1 MPGFVPG
8 RYNCRWN
15 MAMNHLEQ
23 LVQKGEL
30 WRGGQG
36 GLQKHGLEPTGW
48 QVLDDCI
55 GGGWPRGS
63 LVEILNQGHQGL
75 SLLLPLLSRLDGDGR
90 WLTWIAP
97 PHLPYAP
104 ALATQGV
111 PLQQVLLVQDVSA
124 EQRLWAA
131 EQALKSA
138 ACAVVM
144 LWPERM
150 DIAQLRRLQL
160 AAGQGDCIAVLFR
173 SLRDSAQS
181 SPAALRLRVGST
193 PLGLEVEVLKRR
205 AGWAGGCC
213 EIATYPFSRKRQ
225 G

>member
-1 MPGFVPG
+1 
-8 RYNCRWN
+8 
-15 MAMNHLEQ
+15 MNHLEQ
-23 LVQKGEL
+23 LLQKGEL
-30 WRGGQG
+30 WRGAQVGP
-36 GLQKHGLEPTGW
+36 QKHGLEPTGW

-63 LVEILNQGHQGL
+63 LVEILNRDYQGL
-75 SLLLPLLSRLDGDGR
+75 SLLFPLLARLGKDGR

-104 ALATQGV
+104 ALAAQGV

-124 EQRLWAA
+124 DQRLWAA

-160 AAGQGDCIAVLFR
+160 AAEQGDCIAVLFR

-181 SPAALRLRVGST
+181 SPAALRLRIAGT

-205 AGWAGGCC
+205 AGWGGGCC
-213 EIATYPFSRKRQ
+213 EIATDPLPRPFSGKRER
-225 G
+225 